1 MPASIERLHVASRA
15 FLSAHGVYA
24 AARHKRTPH
33 PTTSD
38 PRDPSSQILSPN
50 PKNQVLGEGQF
61 GTTFLVTHKRTGAKA
76 ACKAIAKRKLVNVD
90 DVEDVRREVSI
101 LHHLSGHPNI
111 VGLLAAYEGTK
122 HVYIVMDFCSGGE
135 LFDRIVERGHYSE
148 KDASEVFR
156 TMVRT
161 IAHCHSLGVM
171 HRDLKPENFVLATK
185 DQNAPIKAIDFGLS
199 AYFEPGERFRDIVGS
214 AYYVAPEVL
223 RRNYSCEAD
232 IWSAGVILYILLSG
246 VPPFWA
252 QTDTAIFEAVRKGE
266 YDLKSDP
273 WPKISAS
280 AKDLIKRTLVSNP
293 AERMTAEEILNHPWV
308 AEDGDAPDTPLDNVV
323 MNRMKKFT
331 DMNKFKKVGMLAM
344 AKTLTNEEISG
355 MKQMFKQFDKD
366 NSGTITINELQKGSE
381 KKGAA
386 ATTAELEQ
394 MLKSMDV
401 DGNGELDYEEFIA
414 ATLCA
419 SKIQNEDNM
428 ERAFAY
434 FDKDNSG
441 FITSD
446 ELRKVIDDFGM
457 TGMSDREFMTELDAN
472 NDGKIDYDEFLQFM
486 SKR

>member
-1 MPASIERLHVASRA
+1 M
-15 FLSAHGVYA
+15 
-24 AARHKRTPH
+24 
-33 PTTSD
+33 
-38 PRDPSSQILSPN
+38 
-50 PKNQVLGEGQF
+50 LGEGQF
-61 GTTFLVTHKRTGAKA
+61 GTTFLVTHKRTGQKA
-76 ACKAIAKRKLVNVD
+76 ACKAIAKRKLINAD

-122 HVYIVMDFCSGGE
+122 HVYIVMDYCSGGE

-156 TMVRT
+156 VMIRT
-161 IAHCHSLGVM
+161 IAHCHNLGVM

-185 DQNAPIKAIDFGLS
+185 DKDAPIKAIDFGLS

-223 RRNYSCEAD
+223 KRNYSCEAD

-252 QTDTAIFEAVRKGE
+252 QTDTAIFEAVRKGQ
-266 YDLKSDP
+266 YDLVGDP
-273 WPKISAS
+273 WPKISES
-280 AKDLIKRTLVSNP
+280 AKGLIRRILMGNP
-293 AERMTAEEILNHPWV
+293 AERMSAEDILNHPWV
-308 AEDGDAPDTPLDNVV
+308 REDGDAPDTPLDNVV
-323 MNRMKKFT
+323 MKRMKKFT
-331 DMNKFKKVGMLAM
+331 DMNRFKKVGMLAM

-366 NSGTITINELQKGSE
+366 NSGTITINELQKGLE
-381 KKGAA
+381 KKGARS
-386 ATTAELEQ
+386 TKSELEK
-394 MLKSMDV
+394 MLKEMDV

-414 ATLCA
+414 ATLCQ
-419 SKIQNEDNM
+419 SKIQNEDHM

-441 FITSD
+441 FITLD
-446 ELRKVIDDFGM
+446 ELKKVISDFGM
-457 TGMSDREFMTELDAN
+457 NHMQGMDENEFMNALDAN
-472 NDGKIDYDEFLQFM
+472 NDGKIDYDEFLAFM
-486 SKR
+486 SSNSPA